1 MRGWGQFEEVEDVSP
16 MSSVNNPH
24 KGKSILVT
32 LAARMD
38 VVHVCVCGGF
48 FFFFYIRPNVC
59 VLSLFSLSLLIIT
72 GLRARISLSA
82 GQPCHISS
90 KQAPSPQKALDN
102 SPQPWP
108 LKQKPVLH
116 SSIHILSFFSFF
128 AYCFFSPPSF
138 RLPLFSSTTSLL
150 PLLWANLCLSC
161 LLKVFSPLP
170 KLLRS
175 VWWEGGG
182 APAKKNLYVVFSY
195 FFFKAGAQS
204 CCVLMAVN
212 NSVSGKPP
220 LQTPP
225 TKLEPVISS

>member
-1 MRGWGQFEEVEDVSP
+1 M
-16 MSSVNNPH
+16 
-24 KGKSILVT
+24 
-32 LAARMD
+32 
-38 VVHVCVCGGF
+38 
-48 FFFFYIRPNVC
+48 
-59 VLSLFSLSLLIIT
+59 LSLFSLSLLIIT

-116 SSIHILSFFSFF
+116 SSIHFLSFFSFF
-128 AYCFFSPPSF
+128 AYCFFSPSF
-138 RLPLFSSTTSLL
+138 RFPLFSSSTSLL
-150 PLLWANLCLSC
+150 PLLCANLCLSC

-175 VWWEGGG
+175 VWLGGGG
-182 APAKKNLYVVFSY
+182 APDKKNLYVVFSY

-204 CCVLMAVN
+204 RCVLMAVN

-220 LQTPP
+220 LQTLP